1 MSRQECRS
9 PRLRFIL
16 LALLALSLGGS
27 ALAHATLVFGTV
39 TTQPS
44 PPPAGEPFTI
54 RLEMSDPAG
63 TPVED
68 AIVLVE
74 AAPQEEG
81 VPGTDTE
88 DGPAELSK
96 PVVTSERFEEVEPG
110 AYETEVVLPEDGAW
124 VLVFRDQTFRQEEA
138 RASITMRV
146 GEGVQGE
153 PLSFIFPPTATGPQ
167 SLTTWLVWLIGLP
180 LVAGAVV
187 TVLVLRG
194 GGSDEDGDDDEGD
207 KKGDEEERV
216 GSSTP
221 GRM

>member
-1 MSRQECRS
+1 MRS
-9 PRLRFIL
+9 ERRTP
-16 LALLALSLGGS
+16 LALIVVLALTLPGA

-54 RLEMSDPAG
+54 RLEMSDPTG

-68 AIVLVE
+68 AIVFVE

-81 VPGTDTE
+81 VPEPDTE
-88 DGPAELSK
+88 DGSTELPE
-96 PVVTSERFEEVEPG
+96 PVVSSDRFEEVEPG
-110 AYETEVVLPEDGAW
+110 VYEMDVVLPEDGAW
-124 VLVFRDQTFRQEEA
+124 TLMFRDQTFRQEEA

-146 GEGVQGE
+146 GEGAQGG

-180 LVAGAVV
+180 VVAGAVV
-187 TVLVLRG
+187 TVMVLRG
-194 GGSDEDGDDDEGD
+194 GGNDERSGDD
-207 KKGDEEERV
+207 EERATE
-216 GSSTP
+216 SSTP
-221 GRM
+221 DRA

>member
-1 MSRQECRS
+1 MSRQDFHS
-9 PRLRFIL
+9 PRIRFIL
-16 LALLALSLGGS
+16 LAVLALSLVGS

-54 RLEMSDPAG
+54 RLEMTDPTD

-68 AIVLVE
+68 AIVFVE

-81 VPGTDTE
+81 VPGPDTE
-88 DGPAELSK
+88 DGPAELSE
-96 PVVTSERFEEVEPG
+96 PVVTSDRFEEVEPG
-110 AYETEVVLPEDGAW
+110 TYETEVVLPEDGAW

-146 GEGVQGE
+146 GEGAQGE
-153 PLSFIFPPTATGPQ
+153 PLSFIFPPTATGPR

-180 LVAGAVV
+180 VVAGAVV
-187 TVLVLRG
+187 TVMVLRG
-194 GGSDEDGDDDEGD
+194 GGSNEDGDDDEGD
-207 KKGDEEERV
+207 EEDPA

>member
-1 MSRQECRS
+1 MRSDRRISR
-9 PRLRFIL
+9 
-16 LALLALSLGGS
+16 LALIAVLALTLPGT

-68 AIVLVE
+68 AIVFVE

-81 VPGTDTE
+81 VAEPAAE
-88 DGPAELSK
+88 DGPAGLSE
-96 PVVTSERFEEVEPG
+96 PVVSSDRFEEVEPG
-110 AYETEVVLPEDGAW
+110 LYQMDVVLPEDGAW
-124 VLVFRDQTFRQEEA
+124 TLVFRDQSFRQEEA
-138 RASITMRV
+138 RASVTMRV
-146 GEGVQGE
+146 GAGAEGG

-180 LVAGAVV
+180 IVAGAVV
-187 TVLVLRG
+187 TVMVLRG
-194 GGSDEDGDDDEGD
+194 RGEEGEDESAEDNSGEAGNPD
-207 KKGDEEERV
+207 RV
-216 GSSTP
+216 
-221 GRM
+221 